1 MNRFIELSRLATRIN
16 RKGEKLNYPR
26 ILRFYRKNVD
36 RIISSYSGNLFF
48 WWDDV
53 CHQPFEWLSF
63 SVIQRN
69 SSIPNAPCMNRWS
82 HNPKIYWKIRY
93 FKTELHSLLV
103 AIIFATIKALNSSVI
118 LTMVS
123 CKSDVFISNYF
134 EMVFWSTTLT
144 QQLDLR

>member
-16 RKGEKLNYPR
+16 RKGEKSNDPR
-26 ILRFYRKNVD
+26 ILRFYRENVD

-69 SSIPNAPCMNRWS
+69 SSIPNAPCTNRWS
-82 HNPKIYWKIRY
+82 HNPKMQWKIRN
-93 FKTELHSLLV
+93 FKIELHGLLV
-103 AIIFATIKALNSSVI
+103 AIIFASIKTLNSSVI
-118 LTMVS
+118 PTITWFHLNS
-123 CKSDVFISNYF
+123 IHNF
-134 EMVFWSTTLT
+134 
-144 QQLDLR
+144 

>member
-1 MNRFIELSRLATRIN
+1 MNCIHCQATAQLYLDILFYFYISDILLLETKTFKIHLFTTIVWVLLTLKYSFSIHWFHPFVIWMNRFIELSRLATRIN
-16 RKGEKLNYPR
+16 RKGEKSNYPR

-63 SVIQRN
+63 SAIQRN

-82 HNPKIYWKIRY
+82 
-93 FKTELHSLLV
+93 
-103 AIIFATIKALNSSVI
+103 
-118 LTMVS
+118 
-123 CKSDVFISNYF
+123 
-134 EMVFWSTTLT
+134 TLT
-144 QQLDLR
+144 